1 MATPEP
7 LERVTDDATGAEL
20 ALVVRAGF
28 QYRAGE

>member
-20 ALVVRAGF
+20 ALVIRAVFGHP
-28 QYRAGE
+28 